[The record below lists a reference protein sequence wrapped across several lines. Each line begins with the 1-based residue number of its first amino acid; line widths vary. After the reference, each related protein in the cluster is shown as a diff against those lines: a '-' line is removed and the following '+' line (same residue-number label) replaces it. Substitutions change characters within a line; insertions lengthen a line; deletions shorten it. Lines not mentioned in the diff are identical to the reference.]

1 MMTERGL
8 RRAFTIVEVVIAAG
22 VSVVAMTAV
31 IYMLMYSSKTAQSN
45 LSQLHA
51 GTASRR
57 LYEHVGFNTRQAKRI
72 VVATDG
78 LSVEFTRTDDVVCSY
93 TYVDEDGDPATI
105 MNNRMIFDPDL
116 SVTGDQETVVS
127 GVSPGPGG
135 WIFSPDNPRP
145 VLIMNFRIGDPDDDP
160 AHISNAFTGP
170 GAQGVDVLTRITP
183 RNLHL
188 WGGS

>member
-1 MMTERGL
+1 MAERL
-8 RRAFTIVEVVIAAG
+8 RRRAFTIVEVVIAAG

-31 IYMLMYSSKTAQSN
+31 IYMLMFSSKTAQSN

-57 LYEHVGFNTRQAKRI
+57 FYEHVGFNTRQAKRL
-72 VVATDG
+72 VVAPDG
-78 LSVEFTRTDDVVCSY
+78 LGVEITRTDDSVCSY
-93 TYVDEDGDPATI
+93 TYVDLDGEPDTI
-105 MNNRMIFDPDL
+105 MNNRIIFDPDI
-116 SVTGDQETVVS
+116 SASGDQEAIVS
-127 GVSPGPGG
+127 GITPGSEG
-135 WIFSPDNPRP
+135 WIFFPDVPRP
-145 VLIMNFRIGDPDDDP
+145 VLILNFRIGDPSASP
-160 AHISNAFTGP
+160 EHVSNAFTGP

>member
-1 MMTERGL
+1 MIERRR
-8 RRAFTIVEVVIAAG
+8 RRAFTLVEVVIAAG
-22 VSVVAMTAV
+22 ISVVAMTAV
-31 IYMLMYSSKTAQSN
+31 IYMLLFSSKTAQAN

-51 GTASRR
+51 GTASRQ
-57 LYEHVGFNTRQAKRI
+57 LYEHVGFNARQAKRI

-78 LSVEFTRTDDVVCSY
+78 LGVEFTRTDDVVCSY
-93 TYVDEDGDPATI
+93 IYADLDSDPDTI
-105 MNNRMIFDPDL
+105 MDNRMIFDPDL
-116 SVTGDQETVVS
+116 SVSGDQENIVS

-145 VLIMNFRIGDPDDDP
+145 VLIMNFRIGDPSADP